1 MDLEQVVKL
10 LALMESHDLD
20 EVEIEQDDMRIR
32 LKKGGSPAIA
42 APVIAAP
49 VPVTAPL
56 NNRNP
61 AVNGVAPAAQSAAGQ
76 AETGDK
82 NTVEVPSPM
91 VGTFFRAPS
100 PETDPFVSQGD
111 HVTADTVICIIEAM
125 KVMNEIKA
133 EVEGEVIEIPVE
145 NGESVEYG
153 QTIMVIRPTDAPQ

>member
-61 AVNGVAPAAQSAAGQ
+61 AVNGR
-76 AETGDK
+76 
-82 NTVEVPSPM
+82 PSRDGRQEHRRGALPD
-91 VGTFFRAPS
+91 GRNLLPRALAR
-100 PETDPFVSQGD
+100 D
-111 HVTADTVICIIEAM
+111 
-125 KVMNEIKA
+125 
-133 EVEGEVIEIPVE
+133 
-145 NGESVEYG
+145 
-153 QTIMVIRPTDAPQ
+153 

>member
-1 MDLEQVVKL
+1 
-10 LALMESHDLD
+10 
-20 EVEIEQDDMRIR
+20 
-32 LKKGGSPAIA
+32 
-42 APVIAAP
+42 
-49 VPVTAPL
+49 
-56 NNRNP
+56 
-61 AVNGVAPAAQSAAGQ
+61 
-76 AETGDK
+76 
-82 NTVEVPSPM
+82 M